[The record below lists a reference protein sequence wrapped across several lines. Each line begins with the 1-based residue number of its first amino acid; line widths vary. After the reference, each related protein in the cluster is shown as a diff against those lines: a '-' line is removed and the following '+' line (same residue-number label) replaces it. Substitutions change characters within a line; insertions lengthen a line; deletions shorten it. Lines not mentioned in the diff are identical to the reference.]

1 MEAYLDNAATTRAAE
16 EVVKI
21 VSDVM
26 RNDYGNP
33 SSKHIKGV
41 DAENYIKSHQRLSQ
55 KHLSAVKRK
64 YFLHQAEQNLI
75 TWRLSELPWQTGDA
89 EIMFWSHQW
98 NIPQ

>member
-41 DAENYIKSHQRLSQ
+41 DAENYIKKSSEIIAKTLKCSE
-55 KHLSAVKRK
+55 KEILFTSGGTESNNMAVIGAAMANRRRGNHV
-64 YFLHQAEQNLI
+64 LV
-75 TWRLSELPWQTGDA
+75 
-89 EIMFWSHQW
+89 
-98 NIPQ
+98 